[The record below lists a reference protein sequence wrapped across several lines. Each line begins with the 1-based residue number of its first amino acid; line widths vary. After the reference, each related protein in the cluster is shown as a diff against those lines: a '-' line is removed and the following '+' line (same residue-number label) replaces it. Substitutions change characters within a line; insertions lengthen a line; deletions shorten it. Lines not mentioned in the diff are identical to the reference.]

1 MLNIETGDR
10 YAPLNMSP
18 QRQKEKTIE
27 AIAEQM
33 AGIARHGR
41 VLVIFEVAHWTNPT
55 TLEVL
60 EAVIGRIENEPM
72 LQVITFR
79 PEFEATWAQ
88 AHITQLALSRLPKRQ
103 CADMVTK
110 VTGGKALPDEVMSQI
125 VAKTD
130 GVPLFVEEL
139 TKTVLEAGFLKDTG
153 RAHTLDGPLP
163 PLAIPATLQ
172 DSLIARLDRLSP
184 VKEIAKIGAVIGRV
198 FSYELM
204 ADVSPLRDNALT
216 DVLTELV
223 NSELIFRRGAPP
235 EATYTFG

>member
-72 LQVITFR
+72 LRVITFR

-88 AHITQLALSRLPKRQ
+88 EHITQLALSRLPKRQ
-103 CADMVTK
+103 CADMVAK

-163 PLAIPATLQ
+163 PSGLSAAGSSGRRRRGVRCRSARRSWATCLRG
-172 DSLIARLDRLSP
+172 SIGGTRFGPGDRL
-184 VKEIAKIGAVIGRV
+184 AR
-198 FSYELM
+198 
-204 ADVSPLRDNALT
+204 AD
-216 DVLTELV
+216 
-223 NSELIFRRGAPP
+223 RRGNDAGGRNVVAPNRSM
-235 EATYTFG
+235 

>member
-79 PEFEATWAQ
+79 PEFDFANGRHRDPTPNTHA
-88 AHITQLALSRLPKRQ
+88 ASRQ
-103 CADMVTK
+103 
-110 VTGGKALPDEVMSQI
+110 SNNQ
-125 VAKTD
+125 
-130 GVPLFVEEL
+130 
-139 TKTVLEAGFLKDTG
+139 
-153 RAHTLDGPLP
+153 
-163 PLAIPATLQ
+163 
-172 DSLIARLDRLSP
+172 
-184 VKEIAKIGAVIGRV
+184 
-198 FSYELM
+198 
-204 ADVSPLRDNALT
+204 
-216 DVLTELV
+216 
-223 NSELIFRRGAPP
+223 FR
-235 EATYTFG
+235 